1 MPQAADSPT
10 PVRSDTPV
18 VPWRAAWARYGAG
31 AVFSLVLALL
41 TVLSLP
47 PGEGFRTPVYDVGSV
62 ADETVIAPFAFQVP
76 RPAIEVER
84 ERARR
89 RADVPPLFLYDS
101 TALDSVRARLAR
113 LSRQFDA
120 VPISRDSASIL
131 AAVDRMRAIAE
142 SSGVTLTV
150 PEAEWLTFPIRRAAI
165 VTAVRRTYERALP
178 DGVAASRA
186 LDAQPGT
193 VRVQRSGEERTVA
206 TDAVQSWS
214 DVLRVARGVHPDPAN
229 SVADGAFQHLLAGV
243 FIPSLRFDSLT
254 TAQRRDEALALV
266 QPWRFEVRSGEKIIG
281 AHEVVREEDRARLE
295 ALRDVIGTGPANAGG
310 LRRVLG
316 AFLLDLA
323 VLSIFVITLAFYRPE
338 LYAQPRALLVL
349 GASIAVVLLG
359 AGLALRG
366 SELPGALIPVGAA
379 ALLISIIFDSRIA
392 LVCALVL
399 AVLIGVQPAF
409 RGGGTLFFVLAGGA
423 AAAFSVRALERRTQF
438 VSSILA
444 LASAYVVAALIAA
457 LAFGWSSGEVLQAA
471 MFGGMNAVVSVA
483 LAMALHPAAEE
494 VCGVDTYLKLLEW
507 SDLNRPLLRRL
518 AIEAPGTWAHTL
530 SMANLVEAAT
540 QAVGA
545 NALLARV
552 GAYYHDI
559 GKLDK
564 PEYFVENQPRGRNP
578 HDKLKPAA
586 SAAIIRNHV
595 REGLA
600 LAAQYKVPRSVR
612 AFIAEH
618 HGTGPITYFLEKAR
632 ERDAT
637 VASHGEFSYP
647 GPRPQSIE
655 TAICML
661 ADGVEAATRVLPDP
675 TPTRV
680 REVVESIA
688 RSRIEQGQLR
698 DAPITMQQL
707 ELVKQEFVRILSAM
721 RHTRIAYPGPDGVS
735 ADQSGPPPA
744 LAPT

>member
-1 MPQAADSPT
+1 MPQAGDPPT
-10 PVRSDTPV
+10 PVRSDTPGA
-18 VPWRAAWARYGAG
+18 PWRAIWARYGAG
-31 AVFSLVLALL
+31 AVFALVLALL

-62 ADETVIAPFAFQVP
+62 ASETVIAPFAFRVP
-76 RPAIEVER
+76 RPELDVER

-89 RADVPPLFLYDS
+89 RADVPPLFVFDS
-101 TALDSVRARLAR
+101 TALDSVRSRLAG
-113 LSRQFDA
+113 LSRRLDS
-120 VPISRDSASIL
+120 VPIRDDTASRRMALEQIRDVAASA
-131 AAVDRMRAIAE
+131 
-142 SSGVTLTV
+142 GVTLTTA
-150 PEAEWLTFPIRRAAI
+150 EAEWLTFPSRRAA
-165 VTAVRRTYERALP
+165 VFTAVRRTYERALP
-178 DGVAASRA
+178 DGVAPSRT
-186 LDAQPGT
+186 LDALPGT
-193 VRVQRSGEERTVA
+193 VRLLRSGEERSVA

-214 DVLRVARGVHPDPAN
+214 DVLRVARSVHPDPA
-229 SVADGAFQHLLAGV
+229 STVADGAFQHLLAGV
-243 FIPSLRFDSLT
+243 FVPSLRFDSVT
-254 TAQRRDEALALV
+254 TAQRRDDALATV

-295 ALRDVIGTGPANAGG
+295 ALRDVIGTGAADSGG
-310 LRRVLG
+310 ARRVLG

-338 LYAQPRALLVL
+338 IYARPRALLVL

-366 SELPGALIPVGAA
+366 SEVPGALIPVGAA
-379 ALLISIIFDSRIA
+379 ALLISILFDSRIA

-399 AVLIGVQPAF
+399 AVLVGVQPAF
-409 RGGGTLFFVLAGGA
+409 RGGGTLFFVLVGGA
-423 AAAFSVRALERRTQF
+423 AAAFSVRRLERRTQF

-444 LASAYVVAALIAA
+444 LAGAYVVAALIAS
-457 LAFGWSSGEVLQAA
+457 LAFGWSSGEMLQAA

-518 AIEAPGTWAHTL
+518 AVEAPGTWAHTL

-595 REGLA
+595 REGLT
-600 LAAQYKVPRSVR
+600 LAAESKVPLSVR

-637 VASHGEFSYP
+637 IAGHGEFSYP

-675 TPTRV
+675 TPARV
-680 REVVESIA
+680 REVVETIT

-707 ELVKQEFVRILSAM
+707 EVVKSEFVRILSAM
-721 RHTRIAYPGPDGVS
+721 RHTRIAYPGPDGIG
-735 ADQSGPPPA
+735 ADRPNSPPV
-744 LAPT
+744 LAPS

>member
-1 MPQAADSPT
+1 MPQAADPPA
-10 PVRSDTPV
+10 PVRSDTPEA
-18 VPWRAAWARYGAG
+18 PWRAAWARYGAG
-31 AVFSLVLALL
+31 AALALVLAVL
-41 TVLSLP
+41 TVVSLP
-47 PGEGFRTPVYDVGSV
+47 PGEGFRPPVYDVGSV
-62 ADETVIAPFAFQVP
+62 ASETVIAPFAFRVP
-76 RPAIEVER
+76 RPELEVER

-89 RADVPPLFLYDS
+89 RADVPPLFVFDS
-101 TALDSVRARLAR
+101 TALDRVRDRLAA
-113 LSRQFDA
+113 LSRQLDSIP
-120 VPISRDSASIL
+120 VRDDSASRREAL
-131 AAVDRMRAIAE
+131 ERLRALAE
-142 SSGVTLTV
+142 SAGVTLT
-150 PEAEWLTFPIRRAAI
+150 PAEAEWLTFPSQRAA
-165 VTAVRRTYERALP
+165 VFSAVRRTYERALP
-178 DGVAASRA
+178 DGVAPSRA
-186 LDAQPGT
+186 LDALPAT
-193 VRVQRSGEERTVA
+193 VRLRRGGEERTVA

-214 DVLRVARGVHPDPAN
+214 DVLRVARRVHPDP
-229 SVADGAFQHLLAGV
+229 SSMVADGAFQHLLAGV
-243 FIPSLRFDSLT
+243 FVPSLRFDSVT
-254 TAQRRDEALALV
+254 TAQRRDDAIAMV
-266 QPWRFEVRSGEKIIG
+266 QPWRFEVRSGEKIVG
-281 AHEVVREEDRARLE
+281 AHEVVREEDRARLD
-295 ALRDVIGTGPANAGG
+295 ALRDVINSGTADSGG
-310 LRRVLG
+310 VRRVIG

-338 LYAQPRALLVL
+338 IFAQPRALLVL

-366 SELPGALIPVGAA
+366 SEIPGALIPVGAA
-379 ALLISIIFDSRIA
+379 ALLISILFDSRIA

-444 LASAYVVAALIAA
+444 LAGAYVAAALIAA
-457 LAFGWSSGEVLQAA
+457 LAFGWGAGVMLQAA
-471 MFGGMNAVVSVA
+471 MFGAMNAVVSVA

-507 SDLNRPLLRRL
+507 SDLNQPLLRRL
-518 AIEAPGTWAHTL
+518 AVEAPGTWAHTL

-559 GKLDK
+559 GKLEK

-578 HDKLKPAA
+578 HDKLEPAA

-600 LAAQYKVPRSVR
+600 LAGEFKVPRSVR

-632 ERDAT
+632 ERDP
-637 VASHGEFSYP
+637 ASVSSGEFLYP

-675 TPTRV
+675 TPARV
-680 REVVESIA
+680 REVVETIT

-698 DAPITMQQL
+698 NAPITMQQL
-707 ELVKQEFVRILSAM
+707 EVVKAEFVRSLSAM
-721 RHTRIAYPGPDGVS
+721 RHTRLAYPGPDGVS
-735 ADQSGPPPA
+735 ASRAGIPSA
-744 LAPT
+744 LAPS

>member
-1 MPQAADSPT
+1 MPRAANPPA
-10 PVRSDTPV
+10 PVRSDTPGA
-18 VPWRAAWARYGAG
+18 PWRAAGARYGAG
-31 AVFSLVLALL
+31 AAFALVLALL

-47 PGEGFRTPVYDVGSV
+47 PGEGLHTPVYEVGSV
-62 ADETVIAPFAFQVP
+62 AGETVIAPFAFRVP
-76 RPAIEVER
+76 RPEVEVER

-89 RADVPPLFLYDS
+89 RADVPPLFVFDS
-101 TALDSVRARLAR
+101 TALDSVRRRLTGLAR
-113 LSRQFDA
+113 RLDS
-120 VPISRDSASIL
+120 VPIRDDTVSRREALEQIRSITESA
-131 AAVDRMRAIAE
+131 
-142 SSGVTLTV
+142 GVTLTTA
-150 PEAEWLTFPIRRAAI
+150 EAEWLTFPSRRAA
-165 VTAVRRTYERALP
+165 VLTAVRRTYERALP
-178 DGVAASRA
+178 DGVAPSRA
-186 LDAQPGT
+186 LDALPGT
-193 VRVQRSGEERTVA
+193 VRLLRSGEERSVA

-214 DVLRVARGVHPDPAN
+214 DVLRVARSVHPDP
-229 SVADGAFQHLLAGV
+229 SSMVADGAFQHLLAGV
-243 FIPSLRFDSLT
+243 FVPSLRFDSVT
-254 TAQRRDEALALV
+254 TAHRRDEAVATV
-266 QPWRFEVRSGEKIIG
+266 QPWRFDVRSGEKIIG
-281 AHEVVREEDRARLE
+281 AHEVVREDDRARLE
-295 ALRDVIGTGPANAGG
+295 ALRDVIGTGVADSSGV
-310 LRRVLG
+310 RRILG

-338 LYAQPRALLVL
+338 IYAQPRALLVL

-366 SELPGALIPVGAA
+366 SEIPGALIPVGAA
-379 ALLISIIFDSRIA
+379 ALLISILFDSRIA

-399 AVLIGVQPAF
+399 ALLIGVQPAF
-409 RGGGTLFFVLAGGA
+409 RGGGTLFFVLVGGA

-444 LASAYVVAALIAA
+444 LAGAYVVAAMIAA
-457 LAFGWSSGEVLQAA
+457 LAFGWGASEMLQAA
-471 MFGGMNAVVSVA
+471 LFGGMNAVVSVA

-507 SDLNRPLLRRL
+507 SDLNRPVLRRL
-518 AIEAPGTWAHTL
+518 AVEAPGTWAHTL

-600 LAAQYKVPRSVR
+600 LAADAKVPRSVR

-637 VASHGEFSYP
+637 IVSHGEFSYP
-647 GPRPQSIE
+647 GPRPRSIE

-675 TPTRV
+675 TPSRV
-680 REVVESIA
+680 RDVVETIT

-707 ELVKQEFVRILSAM
+707 ETVKSEFVRVLTAM
-721 RHTRIAYPGPDGVS
+721 RHNRIAYPGPDGVS
-735 ADQSGPPPA
+735 ADRSGTSPA
-744 LAPT
+744 IAPS